1 MQSFSEKNY
10 RYLLFKVRSILRMY
24 ILLTVVPSSMV
35 SDLLPPSPLLTLC
48 QPESGKKKNQINFL
62 YVFTKLSKCKH
73 SIETLLLWT
82 SPQLSFI

>member
-1 MQSFSEKNY
+1 MQSFSERNY

-48 QPESGKKKNQINFL
+48 QPESGKKKKSNKFSLRFYKAI
-62 YVFTKLSKCKH
+62 
-73 SIETLLLWT
+73 
-82 SPQLSFI
+82 